1 MDDADP
7 TREDSI
13 VLAFPR
19 PGRLV
24 EHAYWELQ
32 IAASGSPEQVRA
44 LGDLRRLPRPWD
56 PPTCTH
62 PDLRLEIWLW
72 LDAVVS
78 WINHEYTW
86 DPASFIPECWVEHP
100 HVVHDL
106 AVLADQRRRAGM
118 ASTSDALEDWQRYA
132 LPAFHDRLKERLRN
146 HCDNG
151 HQPWPSIGRH
161 VRHSS
166 DPHHGRRT
174 RVYSRDVDSV
184 RTEQAPTP
192 PAPRL
197 QVVDED
203 PIDVDSGEIFDSPE
217 KLRSPQV
224 AATWIPPAAKIRTG
238 E

>member
-1 MDDADP
+1 MVGDVAGP

-86 DPASFIPECWVEHP
+86 DPAPFIPNCWAEHP
-100 HVVHDL
+100 HLVHDL

-118 ASTSDALEDWQRYA
+118 ANTSDALEDWHRYA

-146 HCDNG
+146 HCDSG

-166 DPHHGRRT
+166 DPHRR
-174 RVYSRDVDSV
+174 RRILIYSQDSTSIQPV
-184 RTEQAPTP
+184 AATTP
-192 PAPRL
+192 SAPRL
-197 QVVDED
+197 QIVDRELV
-203 PIDVDSGEIFDSPE
+203 DVDSGEVLDP
-217 KLRSPQV
+217 R
-224 AATWIPPAAKIRTG
+224 
-238 E
+238 